1 MSPKIGILTGRFI
14 PGGDSDTA
22 VSDRGSGT
30 GRVTQSV
37 DKQVVTLLEHVHS
50 LCGIISKI
58 RDVSVIYKR
67 WNF

>member
-1 MSPKIGILTGRFI
+1 MSPKIGILTGGLV
-14 PGGDSDTA
+14 PGGDPDTA
-22 VSDRGSGT
+22 VSDRGSTT

-50 LCGIISKI
+50 LWEIISKI
-58 RDVSVIYKR
+58 RDGLIIYKR